1 MAVVVCYLFFF
12 YRGLGLLTLDS
23 LAVFAVLYL
32 GLLATLSHFGLFA
45 LSLPG
50 LAGIVLTTGSAADSS
65 ILVLER
71 FREEIR
77 MGRTVRNAS
86 VSGTSHGIRTS
97 LDADVVT
104 LITALALLVVATG
117 DVRGFGLTLALG
129 VVCDVVTMFLFKA
142 PALRLLSLGA
152 IQKAPGFWG
161 ISQDLAEA
169 QRKAAVRTSVT
180 RVQKGG
186 EANA

>member
-1 MAVVVCYLFFF
+1 MLALAVGVAVVVCYLFFF
-12 YRGLGLLTLDS
+12 YRGLGLLTLGS

-65 ILVLER
+65 ILELER

-86 VSGTSHGIRTS
+86 VSGTSHGIRTPLTPTS
-97 LDADVVT
+97 LPSSRRSRCWWSPRRRGGLWASPWPS
-104 LITALALLVVATG
+104 AWSAT
-117 DVRGFGLTLALG
+117 
-129 VVCDVVTMFLFKA
+129 
-142 PALRLLSLGA
+142 
-152 IQKAPGFWG
+152 W
-161 ISQDLAEA
+161 
-169 QRKAAVRTSVT
+169 
-180 RVQKGG
+180 
-186 EANA
+186 